1 MQSKKLQGFTF
12 VELIV
17 ALAVAAILMGTA
29 VPSFTSLM
37 NSNRLATQANDL
49 LGAIMIARSEAIRL
63 NRRVILCSSDDG
75 ATCSVASGRWNGWL
89 VFADNNRNDTPD
101 SGEVLRTGTISPT
114 SVVVQGS
121 QRISDQGNRIRMG
134 ADGLVRAATGS
145 SAVLLQARLSVCI
158 ASTAL
163 QQNTRE
169 IRIGAGGQ
177 AQIVPV
183 DNGGTCPVPSN
194 A

>member
-1 MQSKKLQGFTF
+1 MHKKTLQGFTL

-17 ALAVAAILMGTA
+17 TLAVAAILMGTA

-49 LGAIMIARSEAIRL
+49 LGAVMIARSEAIRL
-63 NRRVILCSSDDG
+63 NRRVILCSSNDG
-75 ATCSVASGRWNGWL
+75 ATCASEAARWSGWL
-89 VFADNNRNDTPD
+89 VFVDNNRNDTPD
-101 SGEVLRTGTISPT
+101 NGEVLRVGTIAPAE
-114 SVVVQGS
+114 VVVQGS
-121 QRISDQGNRIRMG
+121 QRISAQGNRIRMG

-145 SAVLLQARLSVCI
+145 SAVLLQAKLSVCI
-158 ASTAL
+158 ATAAVE
-163 QQNTRE
+163 QNTRE

-177 AQIVPV
+177 ALIVSV
-183 DNGGTCPVPSN
+183 DNNGTCPVPAN

>member
-1 MQSKKLQGFTF
+1 MHKKTLQGFTL

-17 ALAVAAILMGTA
+17 TLAVAAILMGTA
-29 VPSFTSLM
+29 VPSFTSLV

-49 LGAIMIARSEAIRL
+49 LGAMMIARSEAIRL
-63 NRRVILCSSDDG
+63 NRRVILCSSSDG
-75 ATCSVASGRWNGWL
+75 ATCSSDAGRWNGWI
-89 VFADNNRNDTPD
+89 VFADNNRNDSPD
-101 SGEVLRTGTISPT
+101 SGEVLRVGTISPT
-114 SVVVQGS
+114 DVVVQGS
-121 QRISDQGNRIRMG
+121 QRIVDQGNRIRMG

-145 SAVLLQARLSVCI
+145 SAALLQARLSVCI
-158 ASTAL
+158 VGTAP

-177 AQIVPV
+177 AQIVAV
-183 DNGGTCPVPSN
+183 DNSGTCPVPSN